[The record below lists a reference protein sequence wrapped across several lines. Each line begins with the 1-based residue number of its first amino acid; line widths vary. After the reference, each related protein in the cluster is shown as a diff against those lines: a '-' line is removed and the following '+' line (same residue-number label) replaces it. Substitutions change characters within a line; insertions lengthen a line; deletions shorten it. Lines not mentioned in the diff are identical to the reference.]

1 MCVKTFTAK
10 CTTTVMHLVCDAM
23 RNASVIVSFYQE
35 NDGLARG
42 VVALEALE
50 QVYEGSRPN

>member
-10 CTTTVMHLVCDAM
+10 CTTTVTHLVWDAM
-23 RNASVIVSFYQE
+23 RNASIIVSFYQE

-50 QVYEGSRPN
+50 QIYKGSRSN